1 MRAYHCRRN
10 PGSFGIFFHGNG
22 HLPSHFY
29 NNSAKHKIIF
39 VIFDDVMTSKLT

>member
-1 MRAYHCRRN
+1 MRLPALVTQ
-10 PGSFGIFFHGNG
+10 GASLFFHGNG